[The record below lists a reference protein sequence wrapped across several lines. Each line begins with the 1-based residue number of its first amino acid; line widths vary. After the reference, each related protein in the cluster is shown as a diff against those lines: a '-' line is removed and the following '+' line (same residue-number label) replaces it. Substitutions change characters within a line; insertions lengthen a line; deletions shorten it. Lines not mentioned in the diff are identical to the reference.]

1 MSAGPSQA
9 TWATI
14 NEGKGPL
21 YLRSIAG
28 VSSGLR
34 EFLLPQLSLPLQ
46 FGEFGSLGKDL
57 GLALLHSR
65 GHDGE
70 EGE

>member
-1 MSAGPSQA
+1 MR
-9 TWATI
+9 
-14 NEGKGPL
+14 GKGSL

-65 GHDGE
+65 GHDGKEGGGLE
-70 EGE
+70 EG